1 MGMTAARTIAQL
13 FVPAIACQGSR
24 GPRRHCGKWP
34 SALRFIQ
41 QSSVGRMKNSV
52 LVIDD
57 DDGVRDSC
65 IELLRAF
72 GFEGIAAKNGRQG
85 LATYRQMR
93 PAVVLTDL
101 LLPNMDGIEIIREI
115 RRIAP
120 EAKIIAMSGGA
131 KLDKADLLDSARL
144 LGADATIP
152 KPIDADLL
160 LTTISRM
167 LSSPDE

>member
-1 MGMTAARTIAQL
+1 MNR
-13 FVPAIACQGSR
+13 C
-24 GPRRHCGKWP
+24 
-34 SALRFIQ
+34 
-41 QSSVGRMKNSV
+41 V

-57 DDGVRDSC
+57 DDAVRDSC
-65 IELLRAF
+65 IEILRAL
-72 GFEGIAAKNGRQG
+72 GFDVIAAKNGRQG
-85 LATYRQMR
+85 VAAYREAR

-131 KLDKADLLDSARL
+131 DLNKADLLDSARL

-152 KPIDADLL
+152 KPLDVNDLL
-160 LTTISRM
+160 ALINDLVPKTV
-167 LSSPDE
+167 E